1 MHSTRKPVH
10 KDVTGTAAVIDQ
22 ARTGD
27 HSAFEA
33 IMRAHNRL
41 LYRFVRNL
49 VPSDA
54 DAEDIIQETYIK
66 AFRAI
71 DRFDG
76 RARLSTWLVKIALH
90 EVYNRGRKTRMTE
103 QLDTMENVISMA
115 AHLRPSG
122 GLVAQA
128 STPEQDAARD
138 QIRRYLEIAI
148 AQLPED
154 FRAVFVLRG
163 IEEFSVDETAD
174 MLGIPAAT
182 VSTRFHRARARLRD
196 LLDRDAGSALQDV
209 HPFAGARCDRIVNG
223 VLGRLTPSPD

>member
-1 MHSTRKPVH
+1 MHSATKPVH
-10 KDVTGTAAVIDQ
+10 KDVTVTAAVIDQ

-27 HSAFEA
+27 HTAFEA

-49 VPSDA
+49 VPGDA
-54 DAEDIIQETYIK
+54 DAEDVIQETYIK

-128 STPEQDAARD
+128 TTPEQDAARD
-138 QIRRYLEIAI
+138 QIRRYLEVAI
-148 AQLPED
+148 ARLPED

-174 MLGIPAAT
+174 MLDIPPST
-182 VSTRFHRARARLRD
+182 VRTQIGRAH
-196 LLDRDAGSALQDV
+196 V
-209 HPFAGARCDRIVNG
+209 
-223 VLGRLTPSPD
+223 

>member
-1 MHSTRKPVH
+1 MHSARKPVH
-10 KDVTGTAAVIDQ
+10 KDVTVTAAVIDQ

-27 HSAFEA
+27 HTAFEA

-49 VPSDA
+49 VPGDA
-54 DAEDIIQETYIK
+54 DAEDVIQETYIK

-128 STPEQDAARD
+128 TTPEQDAARD
-138 QIRRYLEIAI
+138 QIGRHAGHSAVDGPHPVPPGPDPPARPARPGCRQRPAGRPSLRR
-148 AQLPED
+148 
-154 FRAVFVLRG
+154 RALR
-163 IEEFSVDETAD
+163 
-174 MLGIPAAT
+174 P
-182 VSTRFHRARARLRD
+182 HRQR
-196 LLDRDAGSALQDV
+196 GSRPPDTLT
-209 HPFAGARCDRIVNG
+209 
-223 VLGRLTPSPD
+223 RLTPHKLS

>member
-1 MHSTRKPVH
+1 MRTARKQVHQDAPVT
-10 KDVTGTAAVIDQ
+10 DAVIDR
-22 ARTGD
+22 ARVGD
-27 HSAFEA
+27 HGAFEA

-49 VPSDA
+49 VPADA
-54 DAEDIIQETYIK
+54 DAEDIIQDTYIK

-103 QLDTMENVISMA
+103 QLDNVENVISMT

-122 GLVAQA
+122 GLVAA
-128 STPEQDAARD
+128 ATTPEQDAARD
-138 QIRRYLEIAI
+138 QIRRYLEVAI

-154 FRAVFVLRG
+154 FRTVFILRG
-163 IEEFSVDETAD
+163 IEEFSVDETAE

-182 VSTRFHRARARLRD
+182 VSTRFHRARARMRD
-196 LLDRDAGSALQDV
+196 LLDQDTSTALQDV
-209 HPFAGARCDRIVNG
+209 HPFAGARCDRIVAG
-223 VLGRLTPSPD
+223 VLDRLTSLPD